1 MRERGEAA
9 NWKSFNFSFDNF
21 FICNFFVI
29 QILIYGT
36 WNHLFW
42 VRERRGGRLEKFN
55 FLLITFLFIF
65 FSRNICN
72 RERGGGRLEK
82 FWCSFDNFLIYFYLM
97 FLKFEFKFVELETF
111 CFGWEREERRQIGKV
126 SIFLLLWIKNF
137 IWTHL
142 FLSICNL
149 NLNLWKLKPFVLDP
163 KEDWRQIGKV
173 E

>member
-1 MRERGEAA
+1 MKPVVLDEREE
-9 NWKSFNFSFDNF
+9 
-21 FICNFFVI
+21 
-29 QILIYGT
+29 
-36 WNHLFW
+36 
-42 VRERRGGRLEKFN
+42 RLEKFN
-55 FLLITFLFIF
+55 FLLIIFLFIF
-65 FSRNICN
+65 FCRNICK

-82 FWCSFDNFLIYFYLM
+82 FWFSFDNFLIYFYLM
-97 FLKFEFKFVELETF
+97 FLKFKFKFVELETF

-173 E
+173 SLNRRWTLYMYEETAIVNVVKSKWLNKSGYP